1 MLGTWLEV
9 YVQGMGLHYLGSK
22 FTRPATTSLMV
33 RNIKKALENAQD
45 LPASSWSPIVCQS
58 ADLLCQMLE
67 PQSQSRIQ
75 ASDILT
81 HPFLQAPKETFEGY
95 DHASAAHAAFKRGLL
110 GPSSLSPKA
119 SQSRTLFR
127 GL

>member
-1 MLGTWLEV
+1 
-9 YVQGMGLHYLGSK
+9 
-22 FTRPATTSLMV
+22 MV
-33 RNIKKALENAQD
+33 RNIKNALENTQD
-45 LPASSWSPIVCQS
+45 LPASSWSTVIGYS

-67 PQSQSRIQ
+67 PEIQSRIQ
-75 ASDILT
+75 ASDILA
-81 HPFLQAPKETFEGY
+81 HPFLQAPAEAFDGH